1 MDHLVV
7 QKLTIPC
14 AVPTRFEPRA
24 LDGLSG
30 DIDAT
35 FYFPFV
41 CPEGSGESYTKLTS
55 LNCQTLAPGS
65 HEHVLHK
72 LPTVKGDV

>member
-7 QKLTIPC
+7 QKLAIPC
-14 AVPTRFEPRA
+14 AVPARFEPGA